1 MPGTLPRRSVRGMKA
16 TAEEIKTVADVL
28 DKARIGLLT
37 TRDAEGHLVSRPL
50 AIIDRDF
57 DGSVWFFVG
66 KSSHKV
72 HDIEG
77 SPEVNVGV
85 ETSKGWLSISGTASL
100 STDPQKI
107 DELWNTG
114 AEAWFDQGRNDPEVA
129 LLEVD
134 AHTIESWTSTEPKA
148 VTLLKYAKAA
158 ATGGHPKNIGDNETI
173 SL

>member
-1 MPGTLPRRSVRGMKA
+1 MTA
-16 TAEEIKTVADVL
+16 TAQEIKTVADVL

-50 AIIDRDF
+50 ALIDRDF
-57 DGSVWFFVG
+57 DGTVWFFVN
-66 KSSHKV
+66 KDSHKV
-72 HDIEG
+72 DDIEAH
-77 SPEVNVGV
+77 PDVNVGV

-100 STDPQKI
+100 TTDAAKI

-114 AEAWFDQGRNDPEVA
+114 AEAWFDNGRNDPAVA

-134 AHTIESWTSTEPKA
+134 AHTVESWTSNEPKA

-158 ATGGHPKNIGDNETI
+158 ATGGHPTNIGDNETI